1 MATTMPETMASSW
14 PDSRLNSLLDSL
26 DPGEQTDLLNQFRKR
41 LLWMP
46 NPGPQAEAFL
56 SDADELYFG
65 GAAGGGKTHLA
76 FGLALTQHRNSLIL
90 RRQATDT
97 KAISELFRGL
107 PPKVGRWR
115 SSGYGGEFRT
125 ADGRLIVVG
134 GCQHEDDWKK
144 YQGQAQD
151 LYVFDELPHFS
162 ETIYSTLIAWNR
174 VRDPLRFP
182 NQRCRVLAP
191 GNPPT
196 DPQGDWVL
204 KRWRAW
210 LDPEYQ
216 FPAKPGE
223 LRWYYRNAKGE
234 DAEADGPGPIPN
246 AERPEAP
253 FHPKSRTFIPAKL
266 EDNPVYMAQ
275 GYAATLEAL
284 PEPMRSMM
292 RWGDFAAG
300 RIDGAWQLIPSLW
313 VSLAQKRWYLRKEQG
328 FGPLSQLGC
337 DPAHGGTDEFTLA
350 MRHGRTIAEV
360 RAVSGRLV
368 PDGKAGAR
376 LVKDAGGCTPGVRT
390 LIDVIGVGGRTYDA
404 ACEMAGCDPV
414 PIVVSHAT
422 NYRDPKIPEIEF
434 MNERA
439 AMMWNLR
446 LALDPEGGP
455 EETRLALPPDRE
467 LMTDLCAP
475 RYYPRAS
482 GIQVE
487 SKDDIE
493 KRIGRSTD
501 RGDAVALAE
510 WNNTPSFDV
519 AFNVRR

>member
-1 MATTMPETMASSW
+1 MLS
-14 PDSRLNSLLDSL
+14 SLLSKL
-26 DPGEQTDLLNQFRKR
+26 KRSSGAAALLEQFRTA
-41 LLWMP
+41 LPWSP
-46 NPGPQAEAFL
+46 NPGPQTRAFL
-56 SDADELYFG
+56 SEASECYFG
-65 GAAGGGKTHLA
+65 GAAGGGKSQLA
-76 FGLALTQHRNSLIL
+76 FGLSLTQHRNTLFL
-90 RRQATDT
+90 RRQAVDT
-97 KAISELFRGL
+97 KAISELYRSL
-107 PPKVGRWR
+107 PKSVGKWR

-125 ADGRLIVVG
+125 SDGRVIEVG

-144 YQGQAQD
+144 YQGRAQD
-151 LYVFDELPHFS
+151 LFLFDELPHFS
-162 ETIYSTLIAWNR
+162 ETIYTTLIAWNR
-174 VRDPLRFP
+174 VRDPHLYP

-210 LDPEYQ
+210 LDPEYAD
-216 FPAKPGE
+216 PAKPGE

-234 DAEADGPGPIPN
+234 DAEAESGAPIPN
-246 AERPEAP
+246 PDRPDAP

-266 EDNPVYMAQ
+266 EDNPVYMRQ
-275 GYAATLEAL
+275 GYGATLEAL

-300 RIDGAWQLIPSLW
+300 RIDGAWQLIPSAW
-313 VSLAQKRWYLRKEQG
+313 VGLANKRWLARKAAGWGLLNQI
-328 FGPLSQLGC
+328 GC

-350 MRHGRTIAEV
+350 LRHGATISEV

-376 LVKDAGGCTPGVRT
+376 LIQDAGGCASGVRT

-404 ACEMAGCDPV
+404 ARQLDKCEAV
-414 PIVVSHAT
+414 PIVVSQST
-422 NYRDPKIPEIEF
+422 TYRDPKIPKIEF
-434 MNERA
+434 MNLRA
-439 AMMWNLR
+439 AIMWHLR
-446 LALDPEGGP
+446 LQLDPEGGP

-467 LMTDLCAP
+467 LMTDLTAP
-475 RYYPRAS
+475 RYFPRAS

-487 SKDDIE
+487 SKEDIH

-501 RGDAVALAE
+501 RSDAVALAV
-510 WNNTPSFDV
+510 WKTGSTVLF
-519 AFNVRR
+519 AGGWS